1 MARDGS
7 VAVAPRPGLPAGGAP
22 GAAIDRLVIYEAP
35 FVVDGTPDANDPRM
49 PERTKELVDAGRRG
63 DAVRLFLRTV
73 GMPSAMVPLM
83 RLMPPWKKMTGIA
96 HTLPSDLSIV
106 IGHQQGRPL
115 PAGYYDAVVPETLV
129 MAGREEPCLH
139 AERPGRHRH
148 CCPARAAA
156 DPGWADNMVKPKVV
170 AAAVAP
176 FLAAPTA

>member
-1 MARDGS
+1 MIAVWHETDRLPSLLARTP
-7 VAVAPRPGLPAGGAP
+7 VGGAP

-63 DAVRLFLRTV
+63 DAVRLFRRTV

-129 MAGREEPCLH
+129 MAGGKSPAYMQNAQAAIATAVPH
-139 AERPGRHRH
+139 ARLQT
-148 CCPARAAA
+148 
-156 DPGWADNMVKPKVV
+156 
-170 AAAVAP
+170 
-176 FLAAPTA
+176 LAGQTTW